1 MTELGIKFSNSDHDY
16 YGSDHYNGSCKFL
29 NMTDTYTRQ
38 GTTIT
43 IKFLTYTVVFILDSV
58 VEATTMTCTETD
70 IPANN
75 GFAVGQVLG

>member
-1 MTELGIKFSNSDHDY
+1 
-16 YGSDHYNGSCKFL
+16 
-29 NMTDTYTRQ
+29 MTDTYTRQ

-43 IKFLTYTVVFILDSV
+43 IKLLTYTVVFHLDSV

-75 GFAVGQVLG
+75 GGFAVGQVLS

>member
-1 MTELGIKFSNSDHDY
+1 
-16 YGSDHYNGSCKFL
+16 
-29 NMTDTYTRQ
+29 MTDTYTRQ